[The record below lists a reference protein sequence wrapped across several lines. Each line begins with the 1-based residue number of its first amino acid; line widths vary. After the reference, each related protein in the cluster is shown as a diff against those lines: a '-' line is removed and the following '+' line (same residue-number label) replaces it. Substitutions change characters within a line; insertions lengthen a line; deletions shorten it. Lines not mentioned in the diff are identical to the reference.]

1 MTSGVTPGQPGGA
14 ADGRKDAQGNLR
26 AQCGAGTSRKCG
38 SATTPGSSANV
49 QNVDK
54 LRVMPPSTGF
64 TLIERDMLVRIDE
77 NMKEAS
83 RRLLEIE
90 RTIAGMAP
98 IQRVEAVEKLAA
110 STDKR
115 LAWLLGALAAL
126 NAAFTLFLKIVWK

>member
-1 MTSGVTPGQPGGA
+1 
-14 ADGRKDAQGNLR
+14 
-26 AQCGAGTSRKCG
+26 
-38 SATTPGSSANV
+38 
-49 QNVDK
+49 
-54 LRVMPPSTGF
+54 
-64 TLIERDMLVRIDE
+64 MLVRIDE

-98 IQRVEAVEKLAA
+98 VERVEAVERLAA